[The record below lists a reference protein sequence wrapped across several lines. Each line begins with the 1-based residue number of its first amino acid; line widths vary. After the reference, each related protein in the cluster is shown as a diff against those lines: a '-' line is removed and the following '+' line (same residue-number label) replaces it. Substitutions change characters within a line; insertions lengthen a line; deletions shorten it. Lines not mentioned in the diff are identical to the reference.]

1 MAKKQNKAEVN
12 ASQTEEKK
20 PKARK
25 TAKKAEKQQNLE
37 DILFEC
43 RNKLRG
49 NANMTTKRDM
59 LLTLV
64 FLRLICSRF
73 NEQKEK
79 IKSDVLTNLG
89 KAEDA
94 LSAEERDFVA
104 LMQENKSSFEQDGV
118 FYLQDGY
125 NWERLVTLPASER
138 AIALDNGITQLM
150 EAEKN
155 LKNAL
160 PANLFVNAR
169 LEPSVLKGV
178 MDDINK
184 IDPRNF
190 KDIDLIGR
198 VYEYFLQQFAV
209 NATKEDGEFYTPQS
223 IVELIAHLI
232 EPYDGTI
239 YDPCCGS
246 GGMFVQSVRLI
257 EAHGGNKR
265 NVSVYGQE
273 SDPDT
278 YRLAKMN
285 LAARGIS
292 YHLGDSNA
300 SSFTNDKHPDLRA
313 NYIMANPPF
322 NLKAW
327 RTEEQLTKDIR
338 WSGYGLPPVSN
349 ANYAWI
355 LHMLYHLDSAN
366 GIAGFLLSNGALED
380 EDTLAI
386 REQLIRNDKVEAIFI
401 LPREMFY
408 STDTSVTLWI
418 LNQNKKG
425 GIRNGRQL
433 RNRENEVLFVDLRT
447 WNQNNSTIKTD
458 KSKKTF
464 VVFNEEQIKTICDI
478 YHGWQTYTEMEA
490 YDKPEL
496 YHAAYIDEIEANGWS
511 LVPSDYIQF
520 VEKLPK
526 YSKNEA
532 LSLVT
537 STLSD
542 IVSIEKQN
550 IEMLNKAPNIQETFS
565 DCTKFPIVNLGQYI
579 SETDNRNSNGIY
591 TLDNLRGL
599 SIEKIFIPS
608 KANMNGVSLLPYK
621 IVRPNQFCFVTIT
634 SRNSDKITL
643 ALNTSEEDYIVSSSY
658 ITFEIDDIDVLDPH
672 FLLLC
677 FKRPEFDRYAR
688 FHSLG
693 SARESFDYQDMC
705 KVRIPLPPIDVQ
717 RAIVNIYHCAEEAK
731 RIAEEADR
739 LSREICPA
747 LMQHIIHEADDCEH
761 ACSQSARE
769 SE

>member
-1 MAKKQNKAEVN
+1 MIMEKKSKNIKESDILHKAKKVI
-12 ASQTEEKK
+12 KK
-20 PKARK
+20 KVQ
-25 TAKKAEKQQNLE
+25 KQQTLE

-64 FLRLICSRF
+64 FLRFICSHF

-79 IKSDVLTNLG
+79 IKADVLSQLG
-89 KAEDA
+89 KQVGDC
-94 LSAEERDFVA
+94 LSAEEEDFIGV
-104 LMQENKSSFEQDGV
+104 MQQNKSSYEQDGV
-118 FYLQDGY
+118 FFLQDEY
-125 NWERLVTLPASER
+125 NWDRLNALPASDR
-138 AIALDNGITQLM
+138 AISLDNGITKLM
-150 EAEKN
+150 ETEKN

-160 PANLFVNAR
+160 PSNLFVNAR
-169 LEPSVLKGV
+169 LEPAVLKGV
-178 MDDINK
+178 MDDVNK

-190 KDIDLIGR
+190 KDVDLIGR

-223 IVELIAHLI
+223 IVELIANLI

-313 NYIMANPPF
+313 DYIMANPPF
-322 NLKAW
+322 NLKDW
-327 RTEEQLTKDIR
+327 RTDEKLTKDIR
-338 WSGYGLPPVSN
+338 WNGYGLPPVGN

-355 LHMLYHLDSAN
+355 LHMLYHLDQTK
-366 GIAGFLLSNGALED
+366 GVAGFLLSNGALED
-380 EDTLAI
+380 EDTVAI
-386 REQLIRNDKVEAIFI
+386 REQLIKNDKVEAIFI

-425 GIRNGRQL
+425 GLRNGRQL

-447 WNQNNSTIKTD
+447 WNQNNSAIKTD

-464 VVFNEEQIKTICDI
+464 VVFNEEQIKAICDI
-478 YHGWQTYTEMEA
+478 YHGWQTYTDMEP

-496 YHAAYIDEIEANGWS
+496 YHAASIDEIEANGWS
-511 LVPSDYIQF
+511 LVPSCYVKF
-520 VEKLPK
+520 VDRMPACSKEKTIEMA
-526 YSKNEA
+526 SA
-532 LSLVT
+532 
-537 STLSD
+537 TLAD
-542 IVSIEKQN
+542 IINIEKD
-550 IEMLNKAPNIQETFS
+550 NIQTLKNAPDLNEVLNNCI
-565 DCTKFPIVNLGQYI
+565 DFPVVELKNYI
-579 SETDNRNSNGIY
+579 KETDMRNSLGEY

-599 SIEKIFIPS
+599 SIEKVFIQS
-608 KANMNGVSLLPYK
+608 KANMMGVSLLPYK
-621 IVRPNQFCFVTIT
+621 IVKPNQFCFVTIT

-658 ITFEIDDIDVLDPH
+658 VTFEIIDTKLLDPQ
-672 FLLLC
+672 FLLLW

-693 SARESFDYQDMC
+693 SARESFDYQNMEA
-705 KVRIPLPPIDVQ
+705 VRIPLPPIEVQ
-717 RAIVNIYHCAEEAK
+717 RSIVNIYHCAEEAK

-747 LMQHIIHEADDCEH
+747 LMQHIIHEAENDK
-761 ACSQSARE
+761 
-769 SE
+769 

>member
-1 MAKKQNKAEVN
+1 MIMEKKSKNIKESDILHKAKKVI
-12 ASQTEEKK
+12 KK
-20 PKARK
+20 KVQ
-25 TAKKAEKQQNLE
+25 KQQTLE

-64 FLRLICSRF
+64 FLRFICSRF

-79 IKSDVLTNLG
+79 IKADVLSQLG
-89 KAEDA
+89 KQVGDC
-94 LSAEERDFVA
+94 LSAEEEDFIGV
-104 LMQENKSSFEQDGV
+104 MQQNKSSYEQDGV
-118 FYLQDGY
+118 FFLQDEY
-125 NWERLVTLPASER
+125 NWDKLNSLPASDR
-138 AIALDNGITQLM
+138 AISLDNGITKLM
-150 EAEKN
+150 ETEKN

-160 PANLFVNAR
+160 PSNLFVNAR
-169 LEPSVLKGV
+169 LEPAVLKGV
-178 MDDINK
+178 MDDVNK

-190 KDIDLIGR
+190 KDVDLIGR

-223 IVELIAHLI
+223 IVELIANLI

-300 SSFTNDKHPDLRA
+300 SSFTNDKHPNLRA
-313 NYIMANPPF
+313 DYIMANPPF
-322 NLKAW
+322 NLKDW
-327 RTEEQLTKDIR
+327 RTDEKLTKDIR
-338 WSGYGLPPVSN
+338 WNGYGLPPVGN

-355 LHMLYHLDSAN
+355 LHMLYHLDQTK
-366 GIAGFLLSNGALED
+366 GVAGFLLSNGALED

-386 REQLIRNDKVEAIFI
+386 REQLIKNDKVEAIFI

-408 STDTSVTLWI
+408 STDTSVSLWI

-425 GIRNGRQL
+425 GLRNGRQV

-447 WNQNNSTIKTD
+447 WNQNNNTIKTD

-464 VVFNEEQIKTICDI
+464 VVFNEEQIKAICDI
-478 YHGWQTYTEMEA
+478 YYGWQTYTEMEP

-496 YHAAYIDEIEANGWS
+496 YHAASIDEIEANGWS
-511 LVPSDYIQF
+511 LTTSRYIQF
-520 VEKLPK
+520 NDKSPVLA
-526 YSKNEA
+526 SKM
-532 LSLVT
+532 
-537 STLSD
+537 
-542 IVSIEKQN
+542 IVD
-550 IEMLNKAPNIQETFS
+550 ETNQ
-565 DCTKFPIVNLGQYI
+565 IVNDIQSQMNFFDSSFKSI
-579 SETDNRNSNGIY
+579 SKEVDATTKKIVVGKERIGDLIKVTDCRNYANKQIMVCGINK
-591 TLDNLRGL
+591 TKSFMPTIAD
-599 SIEKIFIPS
+599 
-608 KANMNGVSLLPYK
+608 MNGVDISKYKLVNKGEFAFSGMQTGRDKCIRIALYEGDNPILISPAYTTFKIKEGMEEKVLPEYILL
-621 IVRPNQFCFVTIT
+621 F
-634 SRNSDKITL
+634 
-643 ALNTSEEDYIVSSSY
+643 
-658 ITFEIDDIDVLDPH
+658 
-672 FLLLC
+672 
-677 FKRPEFDRYAR
+677 FKRPEMDRYGWFISDSSVRANLDWSR
-688 FHSLG
+688 FI
-693 SARESFDYQDMC
+693 AI
-705 KVRIPLPPIDVQ
+705 KIPLPSIEVQ
-717 RAIVNIYHCAEEAK
+717 RSIVNIYRCAEEAK

-747 LMQHIIHEADDCEH
+747 LMQHIIHEAETK
-761 ACSQSARE
+761 E
-769 SE
+769 

>member
-94 LSAEERDFVA
+94 LSAEERDFVTM
-104 LMQENKSSFEQDGV
+104 MQKNKSSFEQDGV

-292 YHLGDSNA
+292 YHWATAMHRHSPTTSIPTSVPTTLWPIRLST
-300 SSFTNDKHPDLRA
+300 SKH
-313 NYIMANPPF
+313 
-322 NLKAW
+322 
-327 RTEEQLTKDIR
+327 
-338 WSGYGLPPVSN
+338 
-349 ANYAWI
+349 
-355 LHMLYHLDSAN
+355 
-366 GIAGFLLSNGALED
+366 GAL
-380 EDTLAI
+380 
-386 REQLIRNDKVEAIFI
+386 R
-401 LPREMFY
+401 
-408 STDTSVTLWI
+408 
-418 LNQNKKG
+418 
-425 GIRNGRQL
+425 
-433 RNRENEVLFVDLRT
+433 
-447 WNQNNSTIKTD
+447 
-458 KSKKTF
+458 
-464 VVFNEEQIKTICDI
+464 
-478 YHGWQTYTEMEA
+478 
-490 YDKPEL
+490 
-496 YHAAYIDEIEANGWS
+496 
-511 LVPSDYIQF
+511 
-520 VEKLPK
+520 
-526 YSKNEA
+526 
-532 LSLVT
+532 
-537 STLSD
+537 
-542 IVSIEKQN
+542 
-550 IEMLNKAPNIQETFS
+550 
-565 DCTKFPIVNLGQYI
+565 
-579 SETDNRNSNGIY
+579 
-591 TLDNLRGL
+591 
-599 SIEKIFIPS
+599 
-608 KANMNGVSLLPYK
+608 
-621 IVRPNQFCFVTIT
+621 
-634 SRNSDKITL
+634 
-643 ALNTSEEDYIVSSSY
+643 SS
-658 ITFEIDDIDVLDPH
+658 
-672 FLLLC
+672 
-677 FKRPEFDRYAR
+677 
-688 FHSLG
+688 
-693 SARESFDYQDMC
+693 
-705 KVRIPLPPIDVQ
+705 
-717 RAIVNIYHCAEEAK
+717 
-731 RIAEEADR
+731 
-739 LSREICPA
+739 
-747 LMQHIIHEADDCEH
+747 
-761 ACSQSARE
+761 
-769 SE
+769 

>member
-1 MAKKQNKAEVN
+1 MAKKNNSIK
-12 ASQTEEKK
+12 ST
-20 PKARK
+20 
-25 TAKKAEKQQNLE
+25 KQQNLE

-64 FLRLICSRF
+64 FLRFICSRF

-79 IKSDVLTNLG
+79 IKEDILSQLEKSSEDLTSKDL
-89 KAEDA
+89 
-94 LSAEERDFVA
+94 DFIEQ
-104 LMQENKSSFEQDGV
+104 MQLNKSSYEQDGV
-118 FYLQDGY
+118 FYLQDEY
-125 NWERLVTLPASER
+125 NWDCLIKLPTSER
-138 AIALDNGITQLM
+138 ALKLDNGITKLM

-155 LKNAL
+155 LRNAL
-160 PANLFVNAR
+160 PSNLFVNAR
-169 LEPSVLKGV
+169 IEPAVLKGV
-178 MDDINK
+178 MDDINRIEPK
-184 IDPRNF
+184 NF

-322 NLKAW
+322 NKSNW

-338 WSGYGLPPVSN
+338 WKGYATPPVSN

-355 LHMLYHLDSAN
+355 LHMLYHLDQTN
-366 GIAGFLLSNGALED
+366 GVAGFLLSNGALED

-408 STDTSVTLWI
+408 QVDLSCTLWI
-418 LNQNKKG
+418 INQNKKG
-425 GIRNGRQL
+425 GVWHGRTL
-433 RNRENEVLFVDLRT
+433 ANREGKVLFVDLRR
-447 WNQNNSTIKTD
+447 WNQCNNTIKTD
-458 KSKKTF
+458 KSKKTV
-464 VVFNEEQIKTICDI
+464 VVFNEEQIRNICDI
-478 YHGWQTYTEMEA
+478 YQRWQIDGA
-490 YDKPEL
+490 KNGYDKKEL
-496 YHAAYIDEIEANGWS
+496 YHSATLDEIQANGWS
-511 LVPSDYIQF
+511 LAPSRYVQF
-520 VEKLPK
+520 DHATPTQSIRDLDSEMKDIITSIT
-526 YSKNEA
+526 SKGGRCIN
-532 LSLVT
+532 SLQKT
-537 STLSD
+537 R
-542 IVSIEKQN
+542 N
-550 IEMLNKAPNIQETFS
+550 FS
-565 DCTKFPIVNLGQYI
+565 DVISLNNDSPLVPLGELIEPYSEKCGTSKATVSGVNI
-579 SETDNRNSNGIY
+579 NKE
-591 TLDNLRGL
+591 
-599 SIEKIFIPS
+599 FIQS
-608 KANMNGVSLLPYK
+608 KANLNNTDVSSYLLVYPRYFATNLMHIGRDERIPIAFNSTDQNLVVTSAYTVFRVKEEKKDSLLEEYLYLFFNSNETDRLAWFYTDAS
-621 IVRPNQFCFVTIT
+621 VRGNLQWK
-634 SRNSDKITL
+634 R
-643 ALNTSEEDYIVSSSY
+643 
-658 ITFEIDDIDVLDPH
+658 
-672 FLLLC
+672 LLET
-677 FKRPEFDRYAR
+677 K
-688 FHSLG
+688 
-693 SARESFDYQDMC
+693 
-705 KVRIPLPPIDVQ
+705 IPLPNKEIQ
-717 RAIVNIYHCAEEAK
+717 QAIVDLYHCTEEIKRMAEEA
-731 RIAEEADR
+731 ER
-739 LSREICPA
+739 LKNEICPSI
-747 LMQHIIHEADDCEH
+747 MQHIIL
-761 ACSQSARE
+761 E
-769 SE
+769 SEN

>member
-1 MAKKQNKAEVN
+1 MTMEKETKEIKVSKAKKITK
-12 ASQTEEKK
+12 
-20 PKARK
+20 
-25 TAKKAEKQQNLE
+25 KKAAKQQTLE

-64 FLRLICSRF
+64 FLRFICSRF

-79 IKSDVLTNLG
+79 IKADVLSQLG
-89 KAEDA
+89 KQVGDE
-94 LSAEERDFVA
+94 LSAEEDDFIGI
-104 LMQENKSSFEQDGV
+104 MQQNKSSYEQDGV
-118 FYLQDGY
+118 FFLQDEY
-125 NWERLVTLPASER
+125 KWDKLNSLPASDR
-138 AIALDNGITQLM
+138 AISLDNGITKLM
-150 EAEKN
+150 ETEKN

-160 PANLFVNAR
+160 PSNLFVNAR
-169 LEPSVLKGV
+169 LEPAVLKGV
-178 MDDINK
+178 MDDVNK

-190 KDIDLIGR
+190 KDVDLIGR

-223 IVELIAHLI
+223 IVELIANLI

-300 SSFTNDKHPDLRA
+300 SSFTNDKHPNLRA
-313 NYIMANPPF
+313 DYIMANPPF
-322 NLKAW
+322 NLKDW
-327 RTEEQLTKDIR
+327 RTDEKLTKDIR
-338 WSGYGLPPVSN
+338 WNGYGLPPVGN

-355 LHMLYHLDSAN
+355 LHMLYHLDQTK
-366 GIAGFLLSNGALED
+366 GVAGFLLSNGALED

-386 REQLIRNDKVEAIFI
+386 REQLIKNDKVEAIFI

-418 LNQNKKG
+418 LNQDKKG
-425 GIRNGRQL
+425 GLRNGRQL

-464 VVFNEEQIKTICDI
+464 VVFNEEQIKAICDI
-478 YHGWQTYTEMEA
+478 YHGWQTYTEMEP

-496 YHAAYIDEIEANGWS
+496 YHAASIDEIEANGWS
-511 LVPSDYIQF
+511 LVPSYYIKF
-520 VEKLPK
+520 VDKMPK
-526 YSKNEA
+526 YSKDRTIEMA
-532 LSLVT
+532 T
-537 STLSD
+537 ETLAD
-542 IVSIEKQN
+542 IINIEKDN
-550 IEMLNKAPNIQETFS
+550 ILTLKNAPDLS
-565 DCTKFPIVNLGQYI
+565 RVLGDCSGFPVVELKDYI
-579 SETDNRNSNGIY
+579 EETDMRNTLGKY
-591 TLDNLRGL
+591 TLNNLRGL
-599 SIEKIFIPS
+599 SIEKVFIQS
-608 KANMNGVSLLPYK
+608 KANMMGVSLLPYK
-621 IVRPNQFCFVTIT
+621 IVKPNQFCFVTIT

-658 ITFEIDDIDVLDPH
+658 VTFEIIDTKLLDPQ
-672 FLLLC
+672 FLLLW

-693 SARESFDYQDMC
+693 SARESFDYQNMEDV
-705 KVRIPLPPIDVQ
+705 KIPLPPIEVQ
-717 RAIVNIYHCAEEAK
+717 RSIVNIYRCAEEAK

-747 LMQHIIHEADDCEH
+747 LMQHIIHEAETK
-761 ACSQSARE
+761 E
-769 SE
+769 

>member
-1 MAKKQNKAEVN
+1 MIMEKKSKNIKESDILHKAKKVI
-12 ASQTEEKK
+12 KK
-20 PKARK
+20 KVQ
-25 TAKKAEKQQNLE
+25 KQQTLE

-64 FLRLICSRF
+64 FLRFICSRF

-79 IKSDVLTNLG
+79 IKADVLSQLG
-89 KAEDA
+89 KQVGDC
-94 LSAEERDFVA
+94 LSAEEEDFIGV
-104 LMQENKSSFEQDGV
+104 MQQNKSSYEQDGV
-118 FYLQDGY
+118 FFLQDEY
-125 NWERLVTLPASER
+125 NWDRLNALPASDR
-138 AIALDNGITQLM
+138 AISLDNGITKLM
-150 EAEKN
+150 ETEKN

-160 PANLFVNAR
+160 PSNLFVNAR
-169 LEPSVLKGV
+169 LEPAVLKGV
-178 MDDINK
+178 MDDVNK

-190 KDIDLIGR
+190 KDVDLIGR

-223 IVELIAHLI
+223 IVELIANLI
-232 EPYDGTI
+232 EPYDGII

-313 NYIMANPPF
+313 DYIMANPPF
-322 NLKAW
+322 NLKDW
-327 RTEEQLTKDIR
+327 RTDEKLTKDIR
-338 WSGYGLPPVSN
+338 WNGYGLPPVGN

-355 LHMLYHLDSAN
+355 LHMLYHLDQTK
-366 GIAGFLLSNGALED
+366 GVAGFLLSNGALED
-380 EDTLAI
+380 EDTVAI
-386 REQLIRNDKVEAIFI
+386 REQLIKNDKVEAIFI

-425 GIRNGRQL
+425 GLRNGRQL

-447 WNQNNSTIKTD
+447 WNQNNSAIKTD

-464 VVFNEEQIKTICDI
+464 VVFNEEQIKAICDI
-478 YHGWQTYTEMEA
+478 YHGWQTYTDMEP

-496 YHAAYIDEIEANGWS
+496 YHAASIDEIEANGWS
-511 LVPSDYIQF
+511 LVPSCYVKF
-520 VEKLPK
+520 VDRMPACSKEKTIEMA
-526 YSKNEA
+526 SA
-532 LSLVT
+532 
-537 STLSD
+537 TLAD
-542 IVSIEKQN
+542 IINIEKD
-550 IEMLNKAPNIQETFS
+550 NIQTLKNAPDLNEVLNNCI
-565 DCTKFPIVNLGQYI
+565 DFPVVELKNYI
-579 SETDNRNSNGIY
+579 KETDMRNSLGEY

-599 SIEKIFIPS
+599 SIEKVFIQS
-608 KANMNGVSLLPYK
+608 KANMMGVSLLPYK
-621 IVRPNQFCFVTIT
+621 IVKPNQFCFVTIT

-658 ITFEIDDIDVLDPH
+658 VTFEIIDTKLLDPQ
-672 FLLLC
+672 FLLLW

-693 SARESFDYQDMC
+693 SARESFDYQNMEA
-705 KVRIPLPPIDVQ
+705 VRIPLPPIEVQ
-717 RAIVNIYHCAEEAK
+717 RSIVNIYHCAEEAK

-747 LMQHIIHEADDCEH
+747 LMQHIIHEAENDK
-761 ACSQSARE
+761 
-769 SE
+769 

>member
-1 MAKKQNKAEVN
+1 MTMEKEAKEIKVSKAKN
-12 ASQTEEKK
+12 ITK
-20 PKARK
+20 
-25 TAKKAEKQQNLE
+25 KKAAKQQTLE

-64 FLRLICSRF
+64 FLRFICSRF

-79 IKSDVLTNLG
+79 IKADVLSQLG
-89 KAEDA
+89 KQVGDE
-94 LSAEERDFVA
+94 LSAEEDDFIGI
-104 LMQENKSSFEQDGV
+104 MQQNKSSYEQDGV
-118 FYLQDGY
+118 FFLQDEY
-125 NWERLVTLPASER
+125 NWDKLNSLPASDR
-138 AIALDNGITQLM
+138 AISLDNGITKLM
-150 EAEKN
+150 ETEKN

-160 PANLFVNAR
+160 PSNLFVNAR
-169 LEPSVLKGV
+169 LEPAVLKGV
-178 MDDINK
+178 MDDVNK

-190 KDIDLIGR
+190 KDVDLIGR

-223 IVELIAHLI
+223 IVELIANLI

-300 SSFTNDKHPDLRA
+300 SSFTNDKHPNLRA
-313 NYIMANPPF
+313 DYIMANPPF
-322 NLKAW
+322 NLKDW
-327 RTEEQLTKDIR
+327 RTDEKLTKDIR
-338 WSGYGLPPVSN
+338 WNGYGLPPVGN

-355 LHMLYHLDSAN
+355 LHMLYHLDQTK
-366 GIAGFLLSNGALED
+366 GVAGFLLSNGALED

-386 REQLIRNDKVEAIFI
+386 REQLIKNDKVEAIFI

-425 GIRNGRQL
+425 GLRNGRQL

-464 VVFNEEQIKTICDI
+464 VVFNEEQIKAICDI
-478 YHGWQTYTEMEA
+478 YHGWQTYTEMEP

-496 YHAAYIDEIEANGWS
+496 YHAASIDEIEANGWS
-511 LVPSDYIQF
+511 LVTSCYIKF
-520 VEKLPK
+520 VDKMPK
-526 YSKNEA
+526 YSKDRTIEMA
-532 LSLVT
+532 T
-537 STLSD
+537 ETLAD
-542 IVSIEKQN
+542 IINIEKDN
-550 IEMLNKAPNIQETFS
+550 ILTLKNAPNLS
-565 DCTKFPIVNLGQYI
+565 RVLGDCSGFPVVELKDYI
-579 SETDNRNSNGIY
+579 EETDMRNTLGKY
-591 TLDNLRGL
+591 TLNNLRGL
-599 SIEKIFIPS
+599 SIEKVFIQS
-608 KANMNGVSLLPYK
+608 KANMMGVSLLPYK
-621 IVRPNQFCFVTIT
+621 IVKPNQFCFVTIT

-658 ITFEIDDIDVLDPH
+658 VTFEIIDTKLLDPQ
-672 FLLLC
+672 FLLLW

-693 SARESFDYQDMC
+693 SARESFDYQNMEDV
-705 KVRIPLPPIDVQ
+705 KIPLPPIEVQ
-717 RAIVNIYHCAEEAK
+717 RSIVNIYRCAEEAK
-731 RIAEEADR
+731 RIADEADR

-747 LMQHIIHEADDCEH
+747 LMQHIIHEAETK
-761 ACSQSARE
+761 E
-769 SE
+769 

>member
-1 MAKKQNKAEVN
+1 MIM
-12 ASQTEEKK
+12 EKK
-20 PKARK
+20 SKNIK
-25 TAKKAEKQQNLE
+25 ESDILHKVKKVIKKKVQKQQTLE

-64 FLRLICSRF
+64 FLRFICSRF

-79 IKSDVLTNLG
+79 IKADVLSQLG
-89 KAEDA
+89 KQVGDC
-94 LSAEERDFVA
+94 LSAEEEDFIGV
-104 LMQENKSSFEQDGV
+104 MQQNKSSYEQDGV
-118 FYLQDGY
+118 FFLQDEY
-125 NWERLVTLPASER
+125 NWDRLNALPASDR
-138 AIALDNGITQLM
+138 AISLDNGITKLM
-150 EAEKN
+150 ETEKN

-160 PANLFVNAR
+160 PSNLFVNAR
-169 LEPSVLKGV
+169 LEPAVLKGV
-178 MDDINK
+178 MDDVNK

-190 KDIDLIGR
+190 KDVDLIGR

-223 IVELIAHLI
+223 IVELIANLI
-232 EPYDGTI
+232 EPYDGII

-300 SSFTNDKHPDLRA
+300 SSFTNDKHPNLRA
-313 NYIMANPPF
+313 DYIMANPPF
-322 NLKAW
+322 NLKDW
-327 RTEEQLTKDIR
+327 RTDEKLTKDIR
-338 WSGYGLPPVSN
+338 WNGYGLPPVGN

-355 LHMLYHLDSAN
+355 LHMLYHLDQTK
-366 GIAGFLLSNGALED
+366 GVAGFLLSNGALED

-386 REQLIRNDKVEAIFI
+386 REQLIKNDKVEAIFI

-425 GIRNGRQL
+425 GLRNGRQL

-464 VVFNEEQIKTICDI
+464 VVFNEEQIKAICDI
-478 YHGWQTYTEMEA
+478 YHGWQTYTEMEP

-496 YHAAYIDEIEANGWS
+496 YHAASIDEIEANGWS
-511 LVPSDYIQF
+511 LVPSCYVKF
-520 VEKLPK
+520 VDRMPACSKEKTIEMA
-526 YSKNEA
+526 SA
-532 LSLVT
+532 
-537 STLSD
+537 TLAD
-542 IVSIEKQN
+542 IINIEKD
-550 IEMLNKAPNIQETFS
+550 NIQTLKNAPDLNEVLNNCI
-565 DCTKFPIVNLGQYI
+565 DFPVVELKNYI
-579 SETDNRNSNGIY
+579 KETDMRNSLGEY

-599 SIEKIFIPS
+599 SIEKVFIQS
-608 KANMNGVSLLPYK
+608 KANMMGVSLLPYK
-621 IVRPNQFCFVTIT
+621 IVKPNQFCFVTIT

-658 ITFEIDDIDVLDPH
+658 ITFEIIDTKLLDPQ
-672 FLLLC
+672 FLLLW

-693 SARESFDYQDMC
+693 SARESFDYQNMEA
-705 KVRIPLPPIDVQ
+705 VRIPLPPIEVQ
-717 RAIVNIYHCAEEAK
+717 RSIVNIYHCAEEAK

-747 LMQHIIHEADDCEH
+747 LMQHIIHEAETK
-761 ACSQSARE
+761 E
-769 SE
+769 

>member
-1 MAKKQNKAEVN
+1 MTMEKETKEIKVSKAKKITK
-12 ASQTEEKK
+12 
-20 PKARK
+20 
-25 TAKKAEKQQNLE
+25 KKAAKQQTLE

-64 FLRLICSRF
+64 FLRFICSRF

-79 IKSDVLTNLG
+79 IKADVLSQLG
-89 KAEDA
+89 KQFGDE
-94 LSAEERDFVA
+94 LSAEEDDFIG
-104 LMQENKSSFEQDGV
+104 LMQQNKSSYEQDGV
-118 FYLQDGY
+118 FFLQDEY
-125 NWERLVTLPASER
+125 KWDKLNSLPASDR
-138 AIALDNGITQLM
+138 AISLDNGITKLM
-150 EAEKN
+150 ETEKN

-160 PANLFVNAR
+160 PSNLFVNAR
-169 LEPSVLKGV
+169 LEPAVLKGV
-178 MDDINK
+178 MDDVNK

-190 KDIDLIGR
+190 KDVDLIGR

-223 IVELIAHLI
+223 IVELIANLI

-300 SSFTNDKHPDLRA
+300 SSFTNDKHPNLRA
-313 NYIMANPPF
+313 DYIMANPPF
-322 NLKAW
+322 NLKDW
-327 RTEEQLTKDIR
+327 RTDEKLTKDIR
-338 WSGYGLPPVSN
+338 WNGYGLPPVGN

-355 LHMLYHLDSAN
+355 LHMLYHLDQTK
-366 GIAGFLLSNGALED
+366 GVAGFLLSNGALED

-386 REQLIRNDKVEAIFI
+386 REQLIKNDKVEAIFI

-418 LNQNKKG
+418 LNQDKKG
-425 GIRNGRQL
+425 GLRNGRQL

-464 VVFNEEQIKTICDI
+464 VVFNEEQIKAICDI
-478 YHGWQTYTEMEA
+478 YHGWQTYTEMEP

-496 YHAAYIDEIEANGWS
+496 YHAASIDEIEANGWS
-511 LVPSDYIQF
+511 LAPSKYINF
-520 VEKLPK
+520 IHNSPSISKESIGEESLSVVE
-526 YSKNEA
+526 N
-532 LSLVT
+532 
-537 STLSD
+537 
-542 IVSIEKQN
+542 IVSME
-550 IEMLNKAPNIQETFS
+550 E
-565 DCTKFPIVNLGQYI
+565 
-579 SETDNRNSNGIY
+579 SN
-591 TLDNLRGL
+591 
-599 SIEKIFIPS
+599 
-608 KANMNGVSLLPYK
+608 
-621 IVRPNQFCFVTIT
+621 
-634 SRNSDKITL
+634 
-643 ALNTSEEDYIVSSSY
+643 
-658 ITFEIDDIDVLDPH
+658 
-672 FLLLC
+672 
-677 FKRPEFDRYAR
+677 
-688 FHSLG
+688 
-693 SARESFDYQDMC
+693 
-705 KVRIPLPPIDVQ
+705 
-717 RAIVNIYHCAEEAK
+717 AK
-731 RIAEEADR
+731 R
-739 LSREICPA
+739 
-747 LMQHIIHEADDCEH
+747 M
-761 ACSQSARE
+761 
-769 SE
+769 

>member
-1 MAKKQNKAEVN
+1 MIMEKRSKNIKESDILHKAKKVI
-12 ASQTEEKK
+12 KK
-20 PKARK
+20 KVQ
-25 TAKKAEKQQNLE
+25 KQQTLE

-64 FLRLICSRF
+64 FLRFICSRF

-79 IKSDVLTNLG
+79 IKADVLSQLG
-89 KAEDA
+89 KQVGDC
-94 LSAEERDFVA
+94 LSAEEEDFIGV
-104 LMQENKSSFEQDGV
+104 MQQNKSSYEQDGV
-118 FYLQDGY
+118 FFLQDEY
-125 NWERLVTLPASER
+125 NWDRLNTLPASDR
-138 AIALDNGITQLM
+138 AISLDNGITKLM
-150 EAEKN
+150 ETEKN

-160 PANLFVNAR
+160 PSNLFVNAR
-169 LEPSVLKGV
+169 LEPAVLKGV
-178 MDDINK
+178 MDDVNK

-190 KDIDLIGR
+190 KDVDLIGR

-223 IVELIAHLI
+223 IVELIANLI

-300 SSFTNDKHPDLRA
+300 SSFTNDKHPNLRA
-313 NYIMANPPF
+313 DYIMANPPF
-322 NLKAW
+322 NLKDW
-327 RTEEQLTKDIR
+327 RTDEKLTKDIR
-338 WSGYGLPPVSN
+338 WNGYGLPPVGN

-355 LHMLYHLDSAN
+355 LHMLYHLDQTK
-366 GIAGFLLSNGALED
+366 GVAGFLLSNGALED

-386 REQLIRNDKVEAIFI
+386 REQLIKNDKVEAIFI

-418 LNQNKKG
+418 LNQDKKG
-425 GIRNGRQL
+425 GLRNGRQL

-447 WNQNNSTIKTD
+447 WNQNNSAIKTD

-464 VVFNEEQIKTICDI
+464 VVFNEEQIKAICDI
-478 YHGWQTYTEMEA
+478 YHGWQTYTDMEP

-496 YHAAYIDEIEANGWS
+496 YHAASIDEIEANGWS
-511 LVPSDYIQF
+511 LVPSCYVKF
-520 VEKLPK
+520 VDRMPACSKEKTIEMA
-526 YSKNEA
+526 SA
-532 LSLVT
+532 
-537 STLSD
+537 TLAD
-542 IVSIEKQN
+542 IINIEKD
-550 IEMLNKAPNIQETFS
+550 NIQTLKNAPDLNEVLNNCI
-565 DCTKFPIVNLGQYI
+565 DFPVVELKNYI
-579 SETDNRNSNGIY
+579 KETDMRNSLGEY

-599 SIEKIFIPS
+599 SIEKVFIQS
-608 KANMNGVSLLPYK
+608 KANMMGVSLLPYK
-621 IVRPNQFCFVTIT
+621 IVKPNQFCFVTIT

-658 ITFEIDDIDVLDPH
+658 VTFEIIDTKLLDPQ
-672 FLLLC
+672 FLLLW

-693 SARESFDYQDMC
+693 SARESFDYQNMEA
-705 KVRIPLPPIDVQ
+705 VRIPLPPIEVQ
-717 RAIVNIYHCAEEAK
+717 RSIVNIYHCAEEAK

-747 LMQHIIHEADDCEH
+747 LMQHIIHEAENDK
-761 ACSQSARE
+761 
-769 SE
+769 

>member
-1 MAKKQNKAEVN
+1 MIREKKSKNIKESDILHKAKKVI
-12 ASQTEEKK
+12 KK
-20 PKARK
+20 KVQ
-25 TAKKAEKQQNLE
+25 KQQTLE

-64 FLRLICSRF
+64 FLRFICSRF

-79 IKSDVLTNLG
+79 IKADVLSQLG
-89 KAEDA
+89 KQVGDC
-94 LSAEERDFVA
+94 LSAEEEDFIGV
-104 LMQENKSSFEQDGV
+104 MQQNKSSYEQDGV
-118 FYLQDGY
+118 FFLQDEY
-125 NWERLVTLPASER
+125 NWDKLNSLPASDR
-138 AIALDNGITQLM
+138 AISLDNGITKLM
-150 EAEKN
+150 ETEKN

-160 PANLFVNAR
+160 PSNLFVNAR
-169 LEPSVLKGV
+169 LEPAVLKGV
-178 MDDINK
+178 MDDVNK

-190 KDIDLIGR
+190 KDVDLIGR

-223 IVELIAHLI
+223 IVELIANLI

-300 SSFTNDKHPDLRA
+300 SSFTNDKHPNLRA
-313 NYIMANPPF
+313 DYIMANPPF
-322 NLKAW
+322 NLKDW
-327 RTEEQLTKDIR
+327 RTDEKLTKDIR
-338 WSGYGLPPVSN
+338 WNGYGLPPVGN

-355 LHMLYHLDSAN
+355 LHMLYHLDQTK
-366 GIAGFLLSNGALED
+366 GVAGFLLSNGALED
-380 EDTLAI
+380 EDTLFI
-386 REQLIRNDKVEAIFI
+386 REQLIKNDKVEAIFI

-425 GIRNGRQL
+425 GLRNDRQL

-464 VVFNEEQIKTICDI
+464 VVFNEEQIKAICDI
-478 YHGWQTYTEMEA
+478 YHGWQTYTEMEP

-496 YHAAYIDEIEANGWS
+496 YHAASIDEIEANGWS
-511 LVPSDYIQF
+511 LTTSRYIQF
-520 VEKLPK
+520 KDKSPVLAPK
-526 YSKNEA
+526 KIVDETHQIANDIQCQMDLFNSTFNSISKEVD
-532 LSLVT
+532 VT
-537 STLSD
+537 TKKI
-542 IVSIEKQN
+542 IVGKERIGDLIKVTDCRNYANKQ
-550 IEMLNKAPNIQETFS
+550 IMVCGINK
-565 DCTKFPIVNLGQYI
+565 TKSFMPTIA
-579 SETDNRNSNGIY
+579 D
-591 TLDNLRGL
+591 
-599 SIEKIFIPS
+599 
-608 KANMNGVSLLPYK
+608 MNGVDISKYKLVNKGEFAFSGMQTGRDKCIRIALYDGDNPILISPAYTTFKIREDMNERVLPEFILL
-621 IVRPNQFCFVTIT
+621 F
-634 SRNSDKITL
+634 
-643 ALNTSEEDYIVSSSY
+643 
-658 ITFEIDDIDVLDPH
+658 
-672 FLLLC
+672 
-677 FKRPEFDRYAR
+677 FKRPEMDRFGWFISDSSVRANLDWSR
-688 FHSLG
+688 FT
-693 SARESFDYQDMC
+693 AI
-705 KVRIPLPPIDVQ
+705 KIPLPPIEVQ
-717 RAIVNIYHCAEEAK
+717 HSIVNIYRCAEEAK
-731 RIAEEADR
+731 RIAEEADK

-747 LMQHIIHEADDCEH
+747 LMQHIIHEA
-761 ACSQSARE
+761 E
-769 SE
+769 SNK

>member
-1 MAKKQNKAEVN
+1 MTMEKEAKEIKVSKAKKITK
-12 ASQTEEKK
+12 
-20 PKARK
+20 
-25 TAKKAEKQQNLE
+25 KKAAKQQTLE

-64 FLRLICSRF
+64 FLRFICSRF

-79 IKSDVLTNLG
+79 IKADVLSQLG
-89 KAEDA
+89 KQVGDE
-94 LSAEERDFVA
+94 LSAEEDDFIGI
-104 LMQENKSSFEQDGV
+104 MQQNKSSYEQDGV
-118 FYLQDGY
+118 FFLQDEY
-125 NWERLVTLPASER
+125 NWDKLNSLPASDR
-138 AIALDNGITQLM
+138 AISLDNGITKLM
-150 EAEKN
+150 ETEKN

-160 PANLFVNAR
+160 PSNLFVNAR
-169 LEPSVLKGV
+169 LEPAVLKGV
-178 MDDINK
+178 MDDVNK

-190 KDIDLIGR
+190 KDVDLIGR

-223 IVELIAHLI
+223 IVELIANLI

-300 SSFTNDKHPDLRA
+300 SSFTNDKHPNLRA
-313 NYIMANPPF
+313 DYIMANPPF
-322 NLKAW
+322 NLKDW
-327 RTEEQLTKDIR
+327 RTDEKLTKDIR
-338 WSGYGLPPVSN
+338 WNGYGLPPVGN

-355 LHMLYHLDSAN
+355 LHMLYHLDQTK
-366 GIAGFLLSNGALED
+366 GVAGFLLSNGALED

-386 REQLIRNDKVEAIFI
+386 REQLIKNDKVEAIFI

-425 GIRNGRQL
+425 GLRNGRQL

-464 VVFNEEQIKTICDI
+464 VVFNEEQIKAICDI
-478 YHGWQTYTEMEA
+478 YHGWQTYTEMEP

-496 YHAAYIDEIEANGWS
+496 YHAASIDEIEANGWS
-511 LVPSDYIQF
+511 LVTSCYIKF
-520 VEKLPK
+520 VDKMPK
-526 YSKNEA
+526 YSKDRTIEMA
-532 LSLVT
+532 T
-537 STLSD
+537 ETLAD
-542 IVSIEKQN
+542 IINIEKDN
-550 IEMLNKAPNIQETFS
+550 ILTLKNAPNLS
-565 DCTKFPIVNLGQYI
+565 RVLGDCSGFPVVELKDYI
-579 SETDNRNSNGIY
+579 EETDMRNTLGKY
-591 TLDNLRGL
+591 TLNNLRGL
-599 SIEKIFIPS
+599 SIEKVFIQS
-608 KANMNGVSLLPYK
+608 KANMMGVSLLPYK
-621 IVRPNQFCFVTIT
+621 IVKPNQFCFVTIT

-658 ITFEIDDIDVLDPH
+658 VTFEIIDTKLLDPH
-672 FLLLC
+672 FLLLW

-693 SARESFDYQDMC
+693 SARESFDYQNMEDV
-705 KVRIPLPPIDVQ
+705 KIPLPPIEVQ
-717 RAIVNIYHCAEEAK
+717 RSIVNIYRCAEEAK
-731 RIAEEADR
+731 RIADESDR

-747 LMQHIIHEADDCEH
+747 LMQHIIHEAETK
-761 ACSQSARE
+761 E
-769 SE
+769 

>member
-1 MAKKQNKAEVN
+1 MTMEKETKEIKVSKAKKITK
-12 ASQTEEKK
+12 
-20 PKARK
+20 
-25 TAKKAEKQQNLE
+25 KKAAKQQTLE

-64 FLRLICSRF
+64 FLRFICSRF

-79 IKSDVLTNLG
+79 IKADVLSQLG
-89 KAEDA
+89 KQVGDE
-94 LSAEERDFVA
+94 LSAEEDDFIGI
-104 LMQENKSSFEQDGV
+104 MQQNKSSYEQDGV
-118 FYLQDGY
+118 FFLQDEY
-125 NWERLVTLPASER
+125 NWDKLNSLPASDR
-138 AIALDNGITQLM
+138 AISLDNGITKLM
-150 EAEKN
+150 ETEKN

-160 PANLFVNAR
+160 PSNLFVNAR
-169 LEPSVLKGV
+169 LEPAVLKGV
-178 MDDINK
+178 MDDVNK

-190 KDIDLIGR
+190 KDVDLIGR

-223 IVELIAHLI
+223 IVELIANLI

-300 SSFTNDKHPDLRA
+300 SSFTNDKHPNLRA
-313 NYIMANPPF
+313 DYIMANPPF
-322 NLKAW
+322 NLKDW
-327 RTEEQLTKDIR
+327 RTDEKLTKDIR
-338 WSGYGLPPVSN
+338 WNGYGLPPVGN

-355 LHMLYHLDSAN
+355 LHMLYHLDQTK
-366 GIAGFLLSNGALED
+366 GVAGFLLSNGALED

-386 REQLIRNDKVEAIFI
+386 REQLIKNDKVEAIFI

-425 GIRNGRQL
+425 GLRNGRQL

-464 VVFNEEQIKTICDI
+464 VVFNEEQIKAICDI
-478 YHGWQTYTEMEA
+478 YHGWQTYTEMEP

-496 YHAAYIDEIEANGWS
+496 YHAASIDEIEANGWS
-511 LVPSDYIQF
+511 LVTSCYIKF
-520 VEKLPK
+520 VDKMPK
-526 YSKNEA
+526 YSKDRTIEMA
-532 LSLVT
+532 T
-537 STLSD
+537 ETLAD
-542 IVSIEKQN
+542 IINIEKDN
-550 IEMLNKAPNIQETFS
+550 ILTLKNAPNLS
-565 DCTKFPIVNLGQYI
+565 RVLGDCSGFPVVELKDYI
-579 SETDNRNSNGIY
+579 EETDMRNTLGKY
-591 TLDNLRGL
+591 TLNNLRGL
-599 SIEKIFIPS
+599 SIEKVFIQS
-608 KANMNGVSLLPYK
+608 KANMMGVSLLPYK
-621 IVRPNQFCFVTIT
+621 IVKPNQFCFVTIT

-658 ITFEIDDIDVLDPH
+658 VTFEIIDTKLLDPQ
-672 FLLLC
+672 FLLLW

-693 SARESFDYQDMC
+693 SARESFDYQNMEDV
-705 KVRIPLPPIDVQ
+705 KIPLPPIEVQ
-717 RAIVNIYHCAEEAK
+717 RSIVNIYRCAEEAK
-731 RIAEEADR
+731 RIADEADR

-747 LMQHIIHEADDCEH
+747 LMQHIIHEAETK
-761 ACSQSARE
+761 E
-769 SE
+769 

>member
-1 MAKKQNKAEVN
+1 MTMEKETKEIKVSKAKKITK
-12 ASQTEEKK
+12 
-20 PKARK
+20 K
-25 TAKKAEKQQNLE
+25 TAAKQQTLE

-64 FLRLICSRF
+64 FLRFICSRF

-79 IKSDVLTNLG
+79 IKADVLSQLG
-89 KAEDA
+89 KQVGDE
-94 LSAEERDFVA
+94 LSAEEDDFIGI
-104 LMQENKSSFEQDGV
+104 MQQNKSSYEQDGV
-118 FYLQDGY
+118 FFLQDEY
-125 NWERLVTLPASER
+125 NWDKLNSLPASDR
-138 AIALDNGITQLM
+138 AISLDNGITKLM
-150 EAEKN
+150 ETEKN

-160 PANLFVNAR
+160 PSNLFVNAR
-169 LEPSVLKGV
+169 LEPAVLKGV
-178 MDDINK
+178 MDDVNK

-190 KDIDLIGR
+190 KDVDLIGR

-223 IVELIAHLI
+223 IVELIANLI

-300 SSFTNDKHPDLRA
+300 SSFTNDKHPNLRA
-313 NYIMANPPF
+313 DYIMANPPF
-322 NLKAW
+322 NLKDW
-327 RTEEQLTKDIR
+327 RTDEKLTKDIR
-338 WSGYGLPPVSN
+338 WNGYGLPPVGN

-355 LHMLYHLDSAN
+355 LHMLYHLDQTK
-366 GIAGFLLSNGALED
+366 GVAGFLLSNGALED
-380 EDTLAI
+380 EDTLFI
-386 REQLIRNDKVEAIFI
+386 REQLIKNDKVEAIFI

-425 GIRNGRQL
+425 GLRNDRQL

-464 VVFNEEQIKTICDI
+464 VVFNEEQIKAICDI
-478 YHGWQTYTEMEA
+478 YHGWQTYTEMEP

-496 YHAAYIDEIEANGWS
+496 YHAASIDEIEANGWS
-511 LVPSDYIQF
+511 LTTSRYIQF
-520 VEKLPK
+520 KDKSPVLAPK
-526 YSKNEA
+526 KIVDETHQIANDIQCQMDLFNSTFNSISKEVD
-532 LSLVT
+532 VT
-537 STLSD
+537 TKKI
-542 IVSIEKQN
+542 IVGKERIGDLIKVTDCRNYANKQ
-550 IEMLNKAPNIQETFS
+550 IMVCGINK
-565 DCTKFPIVNLGQYI
+565 TKSFMPTIA
-579 SETDNRNSNGIY
+579 D
-591 TLDNLRGL
+591 
-599 SIEKIFIPS
+599 
-608 KANMNGVSLLPYK
+608 MNGVDISKYKLVNKGEFAFSGMQTGRDKCIRIALYDGDNPILISPAYTTFKIREDMNERVLPEFILL
-621 IVRPNQFCFVTIT
+621 F
-634 SRNSDKITL
+634 
-643 ALNTSEEDYIVSSSY
+643 
-658 ITFEIDDIDVLDPH
+658 
-672 FLLLC
+672 
-677 FKRPEFDRYAR
+677 FKRPEMDRFGWFISDSSVRANLDWSR
-688 FHSLG
+688 FT
-693 SARESFDYQDMC
+693 AI
-705 KVRIPLPPIDVQ
+705 KIPLPPIEVQ
-717 RAIVNIYHCAEEAK
+717 HSIVNIYRCAEEAK
-731 RIAEEADR
+731 RIAEEADK

-747 LMQHIIHEADDCEH
+747 LMQHIIHEA
-761 ACSQSARE
+761 E
-769 SE
+769 SNK

>member
-1 MAKKQNKAEVN
+1 MTMEKETKEIKVSKAKKITK
-12 ASQTEEKK
+12 
-20 PKARK
+20 K
-25 TAKKAEKQQNLE
+25 TAAKQQTLE

-64 FLRLICSRF
+64 FLRFICSRF

-79 IKSDVLTNLG
+79 IKADVLSQLG
-89 KAEDA
+89 KQFGDE
-94 LSAEERDFVA
+94 LSAEEDDFIG
-104 LMQENKSSFEQDGV
+104 LMQQNKSSYEQDGV
-118 FYLQDGY
+118 FFLQDEY
-125 NWERLVTLPASER
+125 NWDKLNSLPASDR
-138 AIALDNGITQLM
+138 AISLDNGITKLM
-150 EAEKN
+150 ETEKN

-160 PANLFVNAR
+160 PSNLFVNAR
-169 LEPSVLKGV
+169 LEPAVLKGV
-178 MDDINK
+178 MDDVNK

-190 KDIDLIGR
+190 KDVDLIGR

-223 IVELIAHLI
+223 IVELIANLI

-300 SSFTNDKHPDLRA
+300 SSFTNDKHPNLRA
-313 NYIMANPPF
+313 DYIMANPPF
-322 NLKAW
+322 NLKDW
-327 RTEEQLTKDIR
+327 RTDEKLTKDIR
-338 WSGYGLPPVSN
+338 WNGYGLPPVGN

-355 LHMLYHLDSAN
+355 LHMLYHLDQTK
-366 GIAGFLLSNGALED
+366 GVAGFLLSNGALED

-386 REQLIRNDKVEAIFI
+386 REQLIKNDKVEAIFI

-425 GIRNGRQL
+425 GLRNGRQL

-464 VVFNEEQIKTICDI
+464 VVFDEEQIKAICDI
-478 YHGWQTYTEMEA
+478 YHGWQTYAEMEP

-496 YHAAYIDEIEANGWS
+496 YHAASIDEIEANGWS
-511 LVPSDYIQF
+511 LTTSRYIQF
-520 VEKLPK
+520 NDKSPVLAPK
-526 YSKNEA
+526 MIVDKTCQIA
-532 LSLVT
+532 
-537 STLSD
+537 SD
-542 IVSIEKQN
+542 IQNQVELFDASFNSISKEVDATVRKNIVGKERIGDLIRVTDSRNYANKQ
-550 IEMLNKAPNIQETFS
+550 IMVCEINK
-565 DCTKFPIVNLGQYI
+565 
-579 SETDNRNSNGIY
+579 
-591 TLDNLRGL
+591 
-599 SIEKIFIPS
+599 S
-608 KANMNGVSLLPYK
+608 KSFMPTIADMNGVDISKYKLVNKGEFAFSGMQTGRDKCIRIALYEGDNPILISPAYTTFKIKEGMEEKVLPEYILL
-621 IVRPNQFCFVTIT
+621 F
-634 SRNSDKITL
+634 
-643 ALNTSEEDYIVSSSY
+643 
-658 ITFEIDDIDVLDPH
+658 
-672 FLLLC
+672 
-677 FKRPEFDRYAR
+677 FKRPEMDRYGWFISDSSVRANLDWTR
-688 FHSLG
+688 FT
-693 SARESFDYQDMC
+693 AI
-705 KVRIPLPPIDVQ
+705 KIPLPPIEAQ
-717 RAIVNIYHCAEEAK
+717 RSIVNIYRCAEEAK

-747 LMQHIIHEADDCEH
+747 LMQHIIHEA
-761 ACSQSARE
+761 E
-769 SE
+769 SNK

>member
-1 MAKKQNKAEVN
+1 MTMEKETKEIKVSKAKKITK
-12 ASQTEEKK
+12 
-20 PKARK
+20 
-25 TAKKAEKQQNLE
+25 KKAAKQQTLE

-64 FLRLICSRF
+64 FLRFICSRF

-79 IKSDVLTNLG
+79 IKADVLSQLG
-89 KAEDA
+89 KQVGDE
-94 LSAEERDFVA
+94 LSAEEDDFIGI
-104 LMQENKSSFEQDGV
+104 MQQNKSSYEQDGV
-118 FYLQDGY
+118 FFLQDEY
-125 NWERLVTLPASER
+125 NWDKLNSLPASDR
-138 AIALDNGITQLM
+138 AISLDNGITKLM
-150 EAEKN
+150 ETEKN

-160 PANLFVNAR
+160 PSNLFVNAR
-169 LEPSVLKGV
+169 LEPAVLKGV
-178 MDDINK
+178 MDDVNK

-190 KDIDLIGR
+190 KDVDLIGR

-223 IVELIAHLI
+223 IVELIANLI

-300 SSFTNDKHPDLRA
+300 SSFTNDKHPNLRA
-313 NYIMANPPF
+313 DYIMANPPF
-322 NLKAW
+322 NLKDW
-327 RTEEQLTKDIR
+327 RTDEKLTKDIR
-338 WSGYGLPPVSN
+338 WNGYGMPPVGN

-355 LHMLYHLDSAN
+355 LHMLYHLDQTK
-366 GIAGFLLSNGALED
+366 GVAGFLLSNGALED

-386 REQLIRNDKVEAIFI
+386 REQLIKNDKVEAIFI

-425 GIRNGRQL
+425 GLRNGRQL

-464 VVFNEEQIKTICDI
+464 VVFNEEQIKAICDI
-478 YHGWQTYTEMEA
+478 YHGWQTYTEMEP

-496 YHAAYIDEIEANGWS
+496 YHAASIDEIEANGWS
-511 LVPSDYIQF
+511 LTTSRYIQF
-520 VEKLPK
+520 NDKSPVLA
-526 YSKNEA
+526 SKM
-532 LSLVT
+532 
-537 STLSD
+537 
-542 IVSIEKQN
+542 IVD
-550 IEMLNKAPNIQETFS
+550 ETNQ
-565 DCTKFPIVNLGQYI
+565 IVNDIQSQMNFFDSSFKSI
-579 SETDNRNSNGIY
+579 SKEVDATVRKNIVGKERIGDLIRVTDSRNYANKQIMVCGI
-591 TLDNLRGL
+591 N
-599 SIEKIFIPS
+599 KS
-608 KANMNGVSLLPYK
+608 KSFMPTIADMNGVDISKYKLVNKGEFAFSGMQTGRDKCIRIALYEGDNPILISPAYTTFKIKEGMEEKVLPEYILL
-621 IVRPNQFCFVTIT
+621 F
-634 SRNSDKITL
+634 
-643 ALNTSEEDYIVSSSY
+643 
-658 ITFEIDDIDVLDPH
+658 
-672 FLLLC
+672 
-677 FKRPEFDRYAR
+677 FKRPEMDRYGWFISDSSVRANLDWTR
-688 FHSLG
+688 FT
-693 SARESFDYQDMC
+693 AI
-705 KVRIPLPPIDVQ
+705 KIPLPPIEVQ
-717 RAIVNIYHCAEEAK
+717 RSIVNIYRCAEEAK

-747 LMQHIIHEADDCEH
+747 LMQHIIHEA
-761 ACSQSARE
+761 E
-769 SE
+769 SNK

>member
-1 MAKKQNKAEVN
+1 MANKVQKNKNSLKVA
-12 ASQTEEKK
+12 
-20 PKARK
+20 
-25 TAKKAEKQQNLE
+25 KQQNLE

-64 FLRLICSRF
+64 FLRFICSRF

-79 IKSDVLTNLG
+79 IKDDVLTQIG
-89 KAEDA
+89 KKAEEITP
-94 LSAEERDFVA
+94 EEKDFIEM
-104 LMQENKSSFEQDGV
+104 MQHNKSSFEQDGV
-118 FYLQDGY
+118 FYLQDDY
-125 NWERLVTLPASER
+125 NWDSLIKLPASER
-138 AIALDNGITQLM
+138 AIKLDNGITKLM

-160 PANLFVNAR
+160 PSNLFVNAR
-169 LEPSVLKGV
+169 IEPAVLKGV
-178 MDDINK
+178 MDDINRIEPK
-184 IDPRNF
+184 NF

-223 IVELIAHLI
+223 IVELIASLI

-246 GGMFVQSVRLI
+246 GGMFVQSVRMI

-300 SSFTNDKHPDLRA
+300 SSFTNDKHPNLRA

-322 NLKAW
+322 NKKDW

-338 WSGYGLPPVSN
+338 WRGYATPPVSN

-355 LHMLYHLDSAN
+355 LHMLYHLDQTN
-366 GIAGFLLSNGALED
+366 GVAGFLLSNGALED

-386 REQLIRNDKVEAIFI
+386 REQLIRNDKVEAIII

-408 STDTSVTLWI
+408 QVDLSCTLWI

-425 GIRNGRQL
+425 GVWHGRKL
-433 RNRENEVLFVDLRT
+433 ANREGKVLFVDLRQ

-464 VVFNEEQIKTICDI
+464 VVFDEEQIRQVCQI
-478 YHGWQTYTEMEA
+478 YHSWQESGESYFSQ
-490 YDKPEL
+490 PEL
-496 YHAAYIDEIEANGWS
+496 YYSANIDEIEANHWS
-511 LVPSDYIQF
+511 LIPSNYIAF
-520 VEKLPK
+520 KELTAP
-526 YSKNEA
+526 YSKIEAIKEAYSSIDKIEKCELNHKDILTNLSDA
-532 LSLVT
+532 LSQLSNNSSYPYVEIGTYIEPYDERNDDGLLDKESVVGLST
-537 STLSD
+537 SKEIIKTKANLEGTNISSYKLFKPQMLAYVPDTSRRGDKVSLGMNKTTQTYLLS
-542 IVSIEKQN
+542 S
-550 IEMLNKAPNIQETFS
+550 
-565 DCTKFPIVNLGQYI
+565 I
-579 SETDNRNSNGIY
+579 SE
-591 TLDNLRGL
+591 
-599 SIEKIFIPS
+599 IF
-608 KANMNGVSLLPYK
+608 KCKDGLLP
-621 IVRPNQFCFVTIT
+621 
-634 SRNSDKITL
+634 
-643 ALNTSEEDYIVSSSY
+643 E
-658 ITFEIDDIDVLDPH
+658 
-672 FLLLC
+672 FLYMWLI
-677 FKRPEFDRYAR
+677 RTEFDRYAR
-688 FHSLG
+688 YHSWG
-693 SARESFDYQDMC
+693 TTRETFSFDEMK
-705 KVRIPLPPIDVQ
+705 KVKIPLPPICMQ
-717 RAIVNIYHCAEEAK
+717 EAIVNIYRCAEEAK

-739 LSREICPA
+739 LSKEICPA
-747 LMQHIIHEADDCEH
+747 LMQHLIYN
-761 ACSQSARE
+761 
-769 SE
+769 SEN

>member
-1 MAKKQNKAEVN
+1 MIMGKKSKNIKESDILHKAKKVI
-12 ASQTEEKK
+12 KK
-20 PKARK
+20 KV
-25 TAKKAEKQQNLE
+25 EKQQTLE

-64 FLRLICSRF
+64 FLRFICSRF

-79 IKSDVLTNLG
+79 IKTDVLSQIG
-89 KAEDA
+89 KQVGDE
-94 LSAEERDFVA
+94 LSAEEEDFIGV
-104 LMQENKSSFEQDGV
+104 MQQNKSSYEQDGV
-118 FYLQDGY
+118 FFLQDEY
-125 NWERLVTLPASER
+125 NWDKLNALPASDR
-138 AIALDNGITQLM
+138 AISLDNGITKLM
-150 EAEKN
+150 ETEKN

-160 PANLFVNAR
+160 PSNLFVNAH
-169 LEPSVLKGV
+169 LEPAVLKGV
-178 MDDINK
+178 MDDVNK

-190 KDIDLIGR
+190 KDVDLIGR

-223 IVELIAHLI
+223 IVELIANLI
-232 EPYDGTI
+232 EPYDGI
-239 YDPCCGS
+239 IFDPCCGS

-300 SSFTNDKHPDLRA
+300 SSFTNDKHPNLRA
-313 NYIMANPPF
+313 DYIMANPPF
-322 NLKAW
+322 NLKDW
-327 RTEEQLTKDIR
+327 RTDEKLTKDIR
-338 WSGYGLPPVSN
+338 WNGYGLPPVGN

-355 LHMLYHLDSAN
+355 LHMLYHLDQTK

-380 EDTLAI
+380 EDTVAI
-386 REQLIRNDKVEAIFI
+386 REQLIKNDKVEAIFI

-425 GIRNGRQL
+425 GLRNGRQL

-464 VVFNEEQIKTICDI
+464 VVFNEEQIKAICDI
-478 YHGWQTYTEMEA
+478 YHDWQTYTDMEP

-496 YHAAYIDEIEANGWS
+496 YHAASIDEIEANGWS
-511 LVPSDYIQF
+511 LVPSCYVKF
-520 VEKLPK
+520 VDRMPA
-526 YSKNEA
+526 YSKEKTIEMA
-532 LSLVT
+532 SA
-537 STLSD
+537 TLSD
-542 IVSIEKQN
+542 IINIEKDN
-550 IEMLNKAPNIQETFS
+550 IQTLKNAPDLNKVLDN
-565 DCTKFPIVNLGQYI
+565 CTDFPVVELKDYI
-579 SETDNRNSNGIY
+579 KETDIRNSLGEY

-599 SIEKIFIPS
+599 SIEKVFIQS
-608 KANMNGVSLLPYK
+608 KANMTGVSLLPYK
-621 IVRPNQFCFVTIT
+621 IVKPNQFCFVTIT

-658 ITFEIDDIDVLDPH
+658 VTFEIIDTKLLDPQ
-672 FLLLC
+672 FLLLW

-693 SARESFDYQDMC
+693 SARESFDYQNMEA
-705 KVRIPLPPIDVQ
+705 VRIPLPPIEIQ
-717 RAIVNIYHCAEEAK
+717 RSIVNIYRCAEEAK
-731 RIAEEADR
+731 RIADEADR

-747 LMQHIIHEADDCEH
+747 LMQHIIHEAENDK
-761 ACSQSARE
+761 
-769 SE
+769 

>member
-1 MAKKQNKAEVN
+1 MGKKSKEIKPSSAL
-12 ASQTEEKK
+12 SKTKKEKK
-20 PKARK
+20 
-25 TAKKAEKQQNLE
+25 KKNEKQQTLE

-64 FLRLICSRF
+64 FLRFICSRF

-79 IKSDVLTNLG
+79 IKADLLSQLG
-89 KAEDA
+89 KQTDGE
-94 LSAEERDFVA
+94 LSAEELEFIEMM
-104 LMQENKSSFEQDGV
+104 LQNKSSYEQDGV
-118 FYLQDGY
+118 FFLQDEY
-125 NWERLVTLPASER
+125 NWDKLNSLSASDR
-138 AIALDNGITQLM
+138 AISLDNGITKLM
-150 EAEKN
+150 ETEKN

-160 PANLFVNAR
+160 PSNLFVNAR
-169 LEPSVLKGV
+169 LESAVLKGV
-178 MDDINK
+178 MDDVNK

-190 KDIDLIGR
+190 KDVDLIGR

-223 IVELIAHLI
+223 IVELIANLI

-300 SSFTNDKHPDLRA
+300 SSFTNDKHPNLRA
-313 NYIMANPPF
+313 DYIMANPPF
-322 NLKAW
+322 NLKDW
-327 RTEEQLTKDIR
+327 RTDEKLTKDIR
-338 WSGYGLPPVSN
+338 WKGYGLPPVGN

-355 LHMLYHLDSAN
+355 LHMLYHLDQTN
-366 GIAGFLLSNGALED
+366 GMAGFLLSNGALED
-380 EDTLAI
+380 EDTVAI

-425 GIRNGRQL
+425 GLRNGRQL

-464 VVFNEEQIKTICDI
+464 VVFSEEQIKAICDI
-478 YHGWQTYTEMEA
+478 YHGWQTYTEMEP

-496 YHAAYIDEIEANGWS
+496 YHAASIDEIEANGWS
-511 LVPSDYIQF
+511 LTTSKYIQF
-520 VEKLPK
+520 KDRTPVSTPK
-526 YSKNEA
+526 KIADLTYHIIEGIKSQMTAFDTSFSSIRDEVNATTGKNVVSPESIGNLIEVTDSRNYSN
-532 LSLVT
+532 
-537 STLSD
+537 
-542 IVSIEKQN
+542 KQ
-550 IEMLNKAPNIQETFS
+550 IMVCGINK
-565 DCTKFPIVNLGQYI
+565 TKSFMPTVA
-579 SETDNRNSNGIY
+579 D
-591 TLDNLRGL
+591 
-599 SIEKIFIPS
+599 
-608 KANMNGVSLLPYK
+608 MNGVDISKYKLVYKDEFAFSGMQTGRDKCIRIALYDGENPILISPAYTTFKVKEDMKDKVLPQYILL
-621 IVRPNQFCFVTIT
+621 F
-634 SRNSDKITL
+634 
-643 ALNTSEEDYIVSSSY
+643 
-658 ITFEIDDIDVLDPH
+658 
-672 FLLLC
+672 
-677 FKRPEFDRYAR
+677 FKRSEMDRYGWFISDSSVRANLDWAR
-688 FHSLG
+688 FI
-693 SARESFDYQDMC
+693 AI
-705 KVRIPLPPIDVQ
+705 KIPLPPIEIQ
-717 RAIVNIYHCAEEAK
+717 RSIVNIYHCAEEAK
-731 RIAEEADR
+731 RIAEEADK

-747 LMQHIIHEADDCEH
+747 LMQHIIHEAEK
-761 ACSQSARE
+761 
-769 SE
+769 

>member
-1 MAKKQNKAEVN
+1 MIMEKKSKNIKESDILHKAKKVI
-12 ASQTEEKK
+12 KK
-20 PKARK
+20 KVQ
-25 TAKKAEKQQNLE
+25 KQQTLE

-64 FLRLICSRF
+64 FLRFICSRF

-79 IKSDVLTNLG
+79 IKADVLSQLG
-89 KAEDA
+89 KQVGDC
-94 LSAEERDFVA
+94 LSAEEEDFIGV
-104 LMQENKSSFEQDGV
+104 MQQNKSSYEQDGV
-118 FYLQDGY
+118 FFLQDEY
-125 NWERLVTLPASER
+125 NWDRLNALPASDR
-138 AIALDNGITQLM
+138 AISLDNGITKLM
-150 EAEKN
+150 ETEKN

-160 PANLFVNAR
+160 PSNLFVNAR
-169 LEPSVLKGV
+169 LEPAVLKGV
-178 MDDINK
+178 MDDVNK

-190 KDIDLIGR
+190 KDVDLIGR

-223 IVELIAHLI
+223 IVELIANLI
-232 EPYDGTI
+232 EPYDGII

-313 NYIMANPPF
+313 DYIMANPPF
-322 NLKAW
+322 NLKDW
-327 RTEEQLTKDIR
+327 RTDEKLTKDIR
-338 WSGYGLPPVSN
+338 WNGYGLPPVGN

-355 LHMLYHLDSAN
+355 LHMLYHLDQTK
-366 GIAGFLLSNGALED
+366 GVAGFLLSNGALED
-380 EDTLAI
+380 EDTMAI
-386 REQLIRNDKVEAIFI
+386 REQLIKNDKVEAIFI

-425 GIRNGRQL
+425 GLRNGRQL

-447 WNQNNSTIKTD
+447 WNQNNSAIKTD

-464 VVFNEEQIKTICDI
+464 VVFNEEQIKAICDI
-478 YHGWQTYTEMEA
+478 YHGWQTYTDMEP

-496 YHAAYIDEIEANGWS
+496 YHAASIDEIEANGWS
-511 LVPSDYIQF
+511 LVPSCYVKF
-520 VEKLPK
+520 VDRMPACSKEKTIEMA
-526 YSKNEA
+526 SA
-532 LSLVT
+532 
-537 STLSD
+537 TLAD
-542 IVSIEKQN
+542 IINIEKD
-550 IEMLNKAPNIQETFS
+550 NIQTLKNAPDLNEVLNNCI
-565 DCTKFPIVNLGQYI
+565 DFPVVELKNYI
-579 SETDNRNSNGIY
+579 KETDMRNSLGEY

-599 SIEKIFIPS
+599 SIEKVFIQS
-608 KANMNGVSLLPYK
+608 KANMMGVSLLPYK
-621 IVRPNQFCFVTIT
+621 IVKPNQFCFVTIT

-658 ITFEIDDIDVLDPH
+658 VTFEIIDTKLLDPQ
-672 FLLLC
+672 FLLLW

-693 SARESFDYQDMC
+693 SARESFDYQNMEA
-705 KVRIPLPPIDVQ
+705 VRIPLPPIEVQ
-717 RAIVNIYHCAEEAK
+717 RSIVNIYHCAEEAK

-747 LMQHIIHEADDCEH
+747 LMQHIIHEAENDK
-761 ACSQSARE
+761 
-769 SE
+769 

>member
-1 MAKKQNKAEVN
+1 MIMEKKSKNIKESDILHKAKKVI
-12 ASQTEEKK
+12 KK
-20 PKARK
+20 KVQ
-25 TAKKAEKQQNLE
+25 KQQTLE

-64 FLRLICSRF
+64 FLRFICSRF

-79 IKSDVLTNLG
+79 IKADVLSQLG
-89 KAEDA
+89 KQVGDC
-94 LSAEERDFVA
+94 LSAEEEDFIGV
-104 LMQENKSSFEQDGV
+104 MQQNKSSYEQDGV
-118 FYLQDGY
+118 FFLQDEY
-125 NWERLVTLPASER
+125 NWDRLNALPASDR
-138 AIALDNGITQLM
+138 AISLDNGITKLM
-150 EAEKN
+150 ETEKN

-160 PANLFVNAR
+160 PSNLFVNAR
-169 LEPSVLKGV
+169 LEPAVLKGV
-178 MDDINK
+178 MDDVNK

-190 KDIDLIGR
+190 KDVDLIGR

-223 IVELIAHLI
+223 IVELIANLI

-313 NYIMANPPF
+313 DYIMANPPF
-322 NLKAW
+322 NLKDW
-327 RTEEQLTKDIR
+327 RTDEKLTKDIR
-338 WSGYGLPPVSN
+338 WNGYGLPPVGN

-355 LHMLYHLDSAN
+355 LHMLYHLDQTK
-366 GIAGFLLSNGALED
+366 GVAGFLLSNGALED
-380 EDTLAI
+380 EDTVAI
-386 REQLIRNDKVEAIFI
+386 REQLIKNDKVEAIFI

-425 GIRNGRQL
+425 GLRNGRQL

-447 WNQNNSTIKTD
+447 WNQNNSAIKTD

-464 VVFNEEQIKTICDI
+464 VVFNEEQIKAICDI
-478 YHGWQTYTEMEA
+478 YHGWQTYTDMEP

-496 YHAAYIDEIEANGWS
+496 YHAASIDEIEANGWS
-511 LVPSDYIQF
+511 LVPSCYVKF
-520 VEKLPK
+520 VDRMPACSKEKTIEMA
-526 YSKNEA
+526 SA
-532 LSLVT
+532 
-537 STLSD
+537 TLAD
-542 IVSIEKQN
+542 IINIEKD
-550 IEMLNKAPNIQETFS
+550 NIQTLKNAPDLNEVLNNCI
-565 DCTKFPIVNLGQYI
+565 DFPVVELKNYI
-579 SETDNRNSNGIY
+579 KETDMRNSLGEY

-599 SIEKIFIPS
+599 SIEKVFIQS
-608 KANMNGVSLLPYK
+608 KANMMGVSLLPYK
-621 IVRPNQFCFVTIT
+621 IVKPNQFCFVTIT

-658 ITFEIDDIDVLDPH
+658 VTFEIIDTKLLDPQ
-672 FLLLC
+672 FLLLW

-693 SARESFDYQDMC
+693 SARESFDYQNMEA
-705 KVRIPLPPIDVQ
+705 VRIPLPPIEVQ
-717 RAIVNIYHCAEEAK
+717 RSIVNIYHCAEEAK

-747 LMQHIIHEADDCEH
+747 LMQHIIHEAENDK
-761 ACSQSARE
+761 
-769 SE
+769 

>member
-1 MAKKQNKAEVN
+1 MTMEKETKEIKVSKAKKITK
-12 ASQTEEKK
+12 
-20 PKARK
+20 
-25 TAKKAEKQQNLE
+25 KKAAKQQTLE

-64 FLRLICSRF
+64 FLRFICSRF

-79 IKSDVLTNLG
+79 IKADVLSQLG
-89 KAEDA
+89 KQVGDE
-94 LSAEERDFVA
+94 LSAEEDDFIGI
-104 LMQENKSSFEQDGV
+104 MQQNKSSYEQDGV
-118 FYLQDGY
+118 FFLQDEY
-125 NWERLVTLPASER
+125 NWDKLNSLPASDR
-138 AIALDNGITQLM
+138 AISLDNGITKLM
-150 EAEKN
+150 ETEKN

-160 PANLFVNAR
+160 PSNLFVNAR
-169 LEPSVLKGV
+169 LEPAVLKGV
-178 MDDINK
+178 MDDVNK

-190 KDIDLIGR
+190 KDVDLIGR

-223 IVELIAHLI
+223 IVELIANLI

-300 SSFTNDKHPDLRA
+300 SSFTNDKHPNLRA
-313 NYIMANPPF
+313 DYIMANPPF
-322 NLKAW
+322 NLKDW
-327 RTEEQLTKDIR
+327 RTDEKLTKDIR
-338 WSGYGLPPVSN
+338 WNGYGLPPVGN

-355 LHMLYHLDSAN
+355 LHMLYHLDQTK
-366 GIAGFLLSNGALED
+366 GVAGFLLSNGALED

-386 REQLIRNDKVEAIFI
+386 REQLIKNDKVEAIFI

-425 GIRNGRQL
+425 GLRNGRQV

-464 VVFNEEQIKTICDI
+464 VVFNEEQIKAICDI
-478 YHGWQTYTEMEA
+478 YYGWQTYTEMEP

-496 YHAAYIDEIEANGWS
+496 YHAASIDEIEANGWS
-511 LVPSDYIQF
+511 LTTSRYIQF
-520 VEKLPK
+520 NDKSPVLA
-526 YSKNEA
+526 SKM
-532 LSLVT
+532 
-537 STLSD
+537 
-542 IVSIEKQN
+542 IVD
-550 IEMLNKAPNIQETFS
+550 ETNQ
-565 DCTKFPIVNLGQYI
+565 IVNDIQSQMNFFDSSFKSI
-579 SETDNRNSNGIY
+579 SKEVDATTKKIVVGKERIGDLIKVTDCRNYANKQIMVCGINK
-591 TLDNLRGL
+591 TKSFMPTIAD
-599 SIEKIFIPS
+599 
-608 KANMNGVSLLPYK
+608 MNGVDISKYKLVNKGEFAFSGMQTGRDKCIRIALYEGDNPILISPAYTTFKIKEGMEEKVLPEYILL
-621 IVRPNQFCFVTIT
+621 F
-634 SRNSDKITL
+634 
-643 ALNTSEEDYIVSSSY
+643 
-658 ITFEIDDIDVLDPH
+658 
-672 FLLLC
+672 
-677 FKRPEFDRYAR
+677 FKRPEMDRYGWFISDSSVRANLDWSR
-688 FHSLG
+688 FI
-693 SARESFDYQDMC
+693 AI
-705 KVRIPLPPIDVQ
+705 KIPLPSIEVQ
-717 RAIVNIYHCAEEAK
+717 RSIVNIYRCAEEAK
-731 RIAEEADR
+731 RIADEADR

-747 LMQHIIHEADDCEH
+747 LMQHIIHVAETKE
-761 ACSQSARE
+761 
-769 SE
+769 

>member
-1 MAKKQNKAEVN
+1 MIMGKKSKNIKESDILHKAKKVI
-12 ASQTEEKK
+12 KK
-20 PKARK
+20 KV
-25 TAKKAEKQQNLE
+25 EKQQTLE

-64 FLRLICSRF
+64 FLRFICSRF

-79 IKSDVLTNLG
+79 IKTDVLSQIG
-89 KAEDA
+89 KQVGDE
-94 LSAEERDFVA
+94 LSAEEEDFIGV
-104 LMQENKSSFEQDGV
+104 MQQNKSSYEQDGV
-118 FYLQDGY
+118 FFLQDEY
-125 NWERLVTLPASER
+125 NWDKLNALPASDR
-138 AIALDNGITQLM
+138 AISLDNGITKLM
-150 EAEKN
+150 ETEKN

-160 PANLFVNAR
+160 PSNLFVNAH
-169 LEPSVLKGV
+169 LEPAVLKGV
-178 MDDINK
+178 MDDVNK

-190 KDIDLIGR
+190 KDVDLIGR

-223 IVELIAHLI
+223 IVELIANLI
-232 EPYDGTI
+232 EPYDGI
-239 YDPCCGS
+239 IFDPCCGS

-300 SSFTNDKHPDLRA
+300 SSFTNDKHPNLRA
-313 NYIMANPPF
+313 DYIMANPPF
-322 NLKAW
+322 NLKDW
-327 RTEEQLTKDIR
+327 RTDEKLTKDIR
-338 WSGYGLPPVSN
+338 WNGYGLPPVGN

-355 LHMLYHLDSAN
+355 LHMLYHLDQTK

-380 EDTLAI
+380 EDTVAI
-386 REQLIRNDKVEAIFI
+386 REQLIKNDKVEAIFI

-425 GIRNGRQL
+425 GLRNGRQL

-464 VVFNEEQIKTICDI
+464 VVFNEEQIKAICDI
-478 YHGWQTYTEMEA
+478 YHDWQTYTDMEP

-496 YHAAYIDEIEANGWS
+496 YHAASIDEIEANGWS
-511 LVPSDYIQF
+511 LVPSCYVKF
-520 VEKLPK
+520 VDRMPA
-526 YSKNEA
+526 YSKEKTIEMA
-532 LSLVT
+532 SA
-537 STLSD
+537 TLSD
-542 IVSIEKQN
+542 IINIEKDN
-550 IEMLNKAPNIQETFS
+550 IQTLKNAPDLNKVLDN
-565 DCTKFPIVNLGQYI
+565 CTDFPVVELKDYI
-579 SETDNRNSNGIY
+579 KETDIRNSLGEY

-599 SIEKIFIPS
+599 SIEKVFIHS
-608 KANMNGVSLLPYK
+608 KANMTGVSLLPYK
-621 IVRPNQFCFVTIT
+621 IVKPNQFCFVTIT

-658 ITFEIDDIDVLDPH
+658 VTFEIIDTKLLDPQ
-672 FLLLC
+672 FLLLW

-693 SARESFDYQDMC
+693 SARESFDYQNMEA
-705 KVRIPLPPIDVQ
+705 VRIPLPPIEIQ
-717 RAIVNIYHCAEEAK
+717 RSIVNIYRCAEEAK
-731 RIAEEADR
+731 RIADEADR

-747 LMQHIIHEADDCEH
+747 LMQHIIHEAENDK
-761 ACSQSARE
+761 
-769 SE
+769 

>member
-1 MAKKQNKAEVN
+1 MTMEKETKEIKVSKAKKITK
-12 ASQTEEKK
+12 
-20 PKARK
+20 
-25 TAKKAEKQQNLE
+25 KKAAKQQTLE

-64 FLRLICSRF
+64 FLRFICSRF

-79 IKSDVLTNLG
+79 IKADVLSQLG
-89 KAEDA
+89 KQVGDE
-94 LSAEERDFVA
+94 LSAEEDDFIGI
-104 LMQENKSSFEQDGV
+104 MQQNKSSYEQDGV
-118 FYLQDGY
+118 FFLQDEY
-125 NWERLVTLPASER
+125 NWDKLNSLPASDR
-138 AIALDNGITQLM
+138 AISLDNGITKLM
-150 EAEKN
+150 ETEKN

-160 PANLFVNAR
+160 PSNLFVNAR
-169 LEPSVLKGV
+169 LEPAVLKGV
-178 MDDINK
+178 MDDVNK

-190 KDIDLIGR
+190 KDVDLIGR

-223 IVELIAHLI
+223 IVELIANLI

-300 SSFTNDKHPDLRA
+300 SSFTNDKHPNLRA
-313 NYIMANPPF
+313 DYIMANPPF
-322 NLKAW
+322 NLKDW
-327 RTEEQLTKDIR
+327 RTDEKLTKDIR
-338 WSGYGLPPVSN
+338 WNGYGLPPVGN

-355 LHMLYHLDSAN
+355 LHMLYHLDQTK
-366 GIAGFLLSNGALED
+366 GVAGFLLSNGALED

-386 REQLIRNDKVEAIFI
+386 REQLIKNDKVEAIFI

-425 GIRNGRQL
+425 GLRNGRQV

-458 KSKKTF
+458 KSRKTF
-464 VVFNEEQIKTICDI
+464 VVFNEEQIKAICDI
-478 YHGWQTYTEMEA
+478 YYGWQTYTEMEP

-496 YHAAYIDEIEANGWS
+496 YHAASIDEIEANGWS
-511 LVPSDYIQF
+511 LTTSRYIQF
-520 VEKLPK
+520 NDKSPVLA
-526 YSKNEA
+526 SKM
-532 LSLVT
+532 
-537 STLSD
+537 
-542 IVSIEKQN
+542 IVD
-550 IEMLNKAPNIQETFS
+550 ETNQ
-565 DCTKFPIVNLGQYI
+565 IVNDIQSQMNFFDSSFKSI
-579 SETDNRNSNGIY
+579 SKEVDATTKKIVVGKERIGDLIKVTDCRNYANKQIMVCGINK
-591 TLDNLRGL
+591 TKSFMPTIAD
-599 SIEKIFIPS
+599 
-608 KANMNGVSLLPYK
+608 MNGVDISKYKLVNKGEFAFSGMQTGRDKCIRIALYEGDNPILISPAYTTFKIKESMEEKVLPEYILL
-621 IVRPNQFCFVTIT
+621 F
-634 SRNSDKITL
+634 
-643 ALNTSEEDYIVSSSY
+643 
-658 ITFEIDDIDVLDPH
+658 
-672 FLLLC
+672 
-677 FKRPEFDRYAR
+677 FKRPEMDRYGWFISDSSVRANLDWTR
-688 FHSLG
+688 FT
-693 SARESFDYQDMC
+693 AI
-705 KVRIPLPPIDVQ
+705 KIPLPPIEAQ
-717 RAIVNIYHCAEEAK
+717 RSIVNIYRCAEEAK

-747 LMQHIIHEADDCEH
+747 LMQHIIHEA
-761 ACSQSARE
+761 E
-769 SE
+769 SNK

>member
-1 MAKKQNKAEVN
+1 MANKKNN
-12 ASQTEEKK
+12 SKK
-20 PKARK
+20 VV
-25 TAKKAEKQQNLE
+25 KQQNLE

-64 FLRLICSRF
+64 FLRFICSRF

-79 IKSDVLTNLG
+79 IKDDVLTQIG
-89 KAEDA
+89 KKT
-94 LSAEERDFVA
+94 EEITSEEKDFIEM
-104 LMQENKSSFEQDGV
+104 MQHNKSSFEQDGV
-118 FYLQDGY
+118 FYLQDDY
-125 NWERLVTLPASER
+125 NWDSLIKLPASER
-138 AIALDNGITQLM
+138 AIKLDNGITKLM

-160 PANLFVNAR
+160 PSNLFVNAR
-169 LEPSVLKGV
+169 IEPAVLKGV
-178 MDDINK
+178 MDDINRIEPK
-184 IDPRNF
+184 NF

-223 IVELIAHLI
+223 IVELIASLI

-246 GGMFVQSVRLI
+246 GGMFVQSVRMI

-300 SSFTNDKHPDLRA
+300 SSFTSDKHPNLRA

-322 NLKAW
+322 NKKDW

-338 WSGYGLPPVSN
+338 WRGYATPPVSN

-355 LHMLYHLDSAN
+355 LHMLYHLDQTN
-366 GIAGFLLSNGALED
+366 GVAGFLLSNGALED

-425 GIRNGRQL
+425 GIWHGRKL
-433 RNRENEVLFVDLRT
+433 SNRQGKVLFVDLRR
-447 WNQNNSTIKTD
+447 WDQNNSTIKTD

-464 VVFNEEQIKTICDI
+464 VVFNEEQIQQICEI
-478 YHGWQTYTEMEA
+478 YHGWQTTNDYES
-490 YDKPEL
+490 YDKAEL
-496 YHAAYIDEIEANGWS
+496 YHSATTEEIEMNGWS
-511 LVPSDYIQF
+511 LVPSKFIKFEDKSPLI
-520 VEKLPK
+520 EK
-526 YSKNEA
+526 
-532 LSLVT
+532 
-537 STLSD
+537 STIENNTRQ
-542 IVSIEKQN
+542 IVSGLLSQGSTFNTSLKGISSQLDILKSISNSPLEEIGNCIEPIDERNTANKI
-550 IEMLNKAPNIQETFS
+550 IEVCGINK
-565 DCTKFPIVNLGQYI
+565 TKSFMPTVADMTGVDI
-579 SETDNRNSNGIY
+579 S
-591 TLDNLRGL
+591 
-599 SIEKIFIPS
+599 K
-608 KANMNGVSLLPYK
+608 YK
-621 IVRPNQFCFVTIT
+621 IVKKGQFAFSGMQTGRDECIRIALYEGDDPILISPAYTTFKLIT
-634 SRNSDKITL
+634 DKVLPEYLLLFFKRSEMDRYGWFISDSSVRANLDWPRFL
-643 ALNTSEEDYIVSSSY
+643 AIKFPLP
-658 ITFEIDDIDVLDPH
+658 DID
-672 FLLLC
+672 
-677 FKRPEFDRYAR
+677 
-688 FHSLG
+688 
-693 SARESFDYQDMC
+693 
-705 KVRIPLPPIDVQ
+705 IQ
-717 RAIVNIYHCAEEAK
+717 RAIVNIYNCAEEAK

-739 LSREICPA
+739 LSKEICPA
-747 LMQHIIHEADDCEH
+747 LMQHLIHNSD
-761 ACSQSARE
+761 SQ
-769 SE
+769 

>member
-1 MAKKQNKAEVN
+1 MIMGKKSKNIKESDILHKAKKVI
-12 ASQTEEKK
+12 KK
-20 PKARK
+20 KV
-25 TAKKAEKQQNLE
+25 EKQQTLE

-64 FLRLICSRF
+64 FLRFICSRF

-79 IKSDVLTNLG
+79 IKTDVLSQIG
-89 KAEDA
+89 KQVGDE
-94 LSAEERDFVA
+94 LSAEEEDFIGV
-104 LMQENKSSFEQDGV
+104 MQQNKSSYEQDGV
-118 FYLQDGY
+118 FFLQDEY
-125 NWERLVTLPASER
+125 NWDKLNALPASDR
-138 AIALDNGITQLM
+138 AISLDNGITKLM
-150 EAEKN
+150 ETEKN

-160 PANLFVNAR
+160 PSNLFVNAH
-169 LEPSVLKGV
+169 LEPAVLKGV
-178 MDDINK
+178 MDDVNK

-190 KDIDLIGR
+190 KDVDLIGR

-223 IVELIAHLI
+223 IVELIANLI
-232 EPYDGTI
+232 EPYDGI
-239 YDPCCGS
+239 IFDPCCGS

-300 SSFTNDKHPDLRA
+300 SSFTNDKHPNLRA
-313 NYIMANPPF
+313 DYIMANPPF
-322 NLKAW
+322 NLKDW
-327 RTEEQLTKDIR
+327 RTDEKLTKDIR
-338 WSGYGLPPVSN
+338 WNGYGLPPVGN

-355 LHMLYHLDSAN
+355 LHMLYHLDQTK

-380 EDTLAI
+380 EDTVAI
-386 REQLIRNDKVEAIFI
+386 REQLIKNDKVEAIFI

-425 GIRNGRQL
+425 GLRNGRQL

-464 VVFNEEQIKTICDI
+464 VVFNEEQIKAICDI
-478 YHGWQTYTEMEA
+478 YHDWQTYTDMEP

-496 YHAAYIDEIEANGWS
+496 YHAASIDEIEANGWS
-511 LVPSDYIQF
+511 LVPSCYVKF
-520 VEKLPK
+520 VDRMPA
-526 YSKNEA
+526 YSKEKTIEMA
-532 LSLVT
+532 SA
-537 STLSD
+537 TLSD
-542 IVSIEKQN
+542 IINIEKDN
-550 IEMLNKAPNIQETFS
+550 IQTLKNAPDLNKVLDN
-565 DCTKFPIVNLGQYI
+565 CTDFPVVELKDYI
-579 SETDNRNSNGIY
+579 KETDIRNSLGEY

-599 SIEKIFIPS
+599 SIEKVFIQS
-608 KANMNGVSLLPYK
+608 KANMTGVSLLPYK
-621 IVRPNQFCFVTIT
+621 IVKPNQFCFVTIT

-658 ITFEIDDIDVLDPH
+658 VTFEIIDTKLLDPQ
-672 FLLLC
+672 FLLLW
-677 FKRPEFDRYAR
+677 FKRSEFDRYAR

-693 SARESFDYQDMC
+693 SARESFDYQNMEA
-705 KVRIPLPPIDVQ
+705 VRIPLPPIEIQ
-717 RAIVNIYHCAEEAK
+717 RSIVNIYRCAEEAK
-731 RIAEEADR
+731 RIADEADR

-747 LMQHIIHEADDCEH
+747 LMQHIIHEAENDK
-761 ACSQSARE
+761 
-769 SE
+769 

>member
-1 MAKKQNKAEVN
+1 MTMEKETKEIKVSKAKKITK
-12 ASQTEEKK
+12 
-20 PKARK
+20 
-25 TAKKAEKQQNLE
+25 KKAAKQQTLE

-64 FLRLICSRF
+64 FLRFICSRF

-79 IKSDVLTNLG
+79 IKADVLSQLG
-89 KAEDA
+89 KQVGDE
-94 LSAEERDFVA
+94 LSAEEDDFIGI
-104 LMQENKSSFEQDGV
+104 MQQNKSSYEQDGV
-118 FYLQDGY
+118 FFLQDEY
-125 NWERLVTLPASER
+125 NWDKLNSLPASDR
-138 AIALDNGITQLM
+138 AISLDNGITKLM
-150 EAEKN
+150 ETEKN

-160 PANLFVNAR
+160 PSNLFVNAR
-169 LEPSVLKGV
+169 LEPAVLKGV
-178 MDDINK
+178 MDDVNK

-190 KDIDLIGR
+190 KDVDLIGR

-223 IVELIAHLI
+223 IVELIANLI

-300 SSFTNDKHPDLRA
+300 SSFTNDKHPNLRA
-313 NYIMANPPF
+313 DYIMANPPF
-322 NLKAW
+322 NLKDW
-327 RTEEQLTKDIR
+327 RTDEKLTKDIR
-338 WSGYGLPPVSN
+338 WNGYGLPPVGN

-355 LHMLYHLDSAN
+355 LHMLYHLDQTK
-366 GIAGFLLSNGALED
+366 GVAGFLLSNGALED

-386 REQLIRNDKVEAIFI
+386 REQLIKNDKVEAIFI

-418 LNQNKKG
+418 LNQDKKG
-425 GIRNGRQL
+425 GLRNGRQL

-464 VVFNEEQIKTICDI
+464 VVFNEEQIKAICDI
-478 YHGWQTYTEMEA
+478 YHGWQTYTEMEP

-496 YHAAYIDEIEANGWS
+496 YHAASIDEIEANGWS
-511 LVPSDYIQF
+511 LTTSRYIQF
-520 VEKLPK
+520 NDKSPVLAPK
-526 YSKNEA
+526 MIVDKTCQIA
-532 LSLVT
+532 
-537 STLSD
+537 SD
-542 IVSIEKQN
+542 IQNQVELFDASFNSISKEVDATVRKNIVGKERIGDLIRVTDSRNYANKQ
-550 IEMLNKAPNIQETFS
+550 IMVCGINK
-565 DCTKFPIVNLGQYI
+565 
-579 SETDNRNSNGIY
+579 
-591 TLDNLRGL
+591 
-599 SIEKIFIPS
+599 S
-608 KANMNGVSLLPYK
+608 KSFMPTIADMNGVDISKYKLVNKGEFAFSGMQTGRDKCIRIALYEGDNPILISPAYTTFKIKEGMEEKVLPEYILL
-621 IVRPNQFCFVTIT
+621 F
-634 SRNSDKITL
+634 
-643 ALNTSEEDYIVSSSY
+643 
-658 ITFEIDDIDVLDPH
+658 
-672 FLLLC
+672 
-677 FKRPEFDRYAR
+677 FKRPEMDRYGWFISDSSVRANLDWTR
-688 FHSLG
+688 FT
-693 SARESFDYQDMC
+693 AI
-705 KVRIPLPPIDVQ
+705 KIPLPPIEAQ
-717 RAIVNIYHCAEEAK
+717 RSIVNIYRCAEEAK

-747 LMQHIIHEADDCEH
+747 LMQHIIHEA
-761 ACSQSARE
+761 E
-769 SE
+769 SNK